1 MRVTP
6 DHPFVFSRSLFRSP
20 STFNFFLRRNTG
32 KKRIGSSFFILIFP
46 LINQPTFPSHINLR
60 PSYGCSNKRRTNRR
74 RRGFSSA
81 KTSSKIFFT
90 PPPGSISLINSN
102 LWATVF
108 STCLFVIH
116 IRGLYDRLRNH
127 LLTALVNSFST
138 LLFSVFKEPQT
149 SLPLNLPLPLYL
161 IISSLSFLFER
172 VPIVGNERYSL
183 DQPPYRSSTIPSS
196 RN

>member
-32 KKRIGSSFFILIFP
+32 KERVGSSFPILIFP

-60 PSYGCSNKRRTNRR
+60 SSYGCSNKRRTNRR

-90 PPPGSISLINSN
+90 LPHGSISLINSN

-116 IRGLYDRLRNH
+116 IRGLYDRLRN
-127 LLTALVNSFST
+127 LPPSTVLVNSFPT
-138 LLFSVFKEPQT
+138 LLFSVFKKPQT
-149 SLPLNLPLPLYL
+149 SLPLNLPLPLCL

-172 VPIVGNERYSL
+172 
-183 DQPPYRSSTIPSS
+183 STHCRKRTLLARPASIS
-196 RN
+196 